1 MVHLAY
7 VIDITLYNFFGILA
21 TLLLRDV
28 NMPHIQKM
36 YSETIS
42 VPEAIRKVLANDHV
56 YMQALTLGIANYT
69 ALAEKIKP
77 EIEKLI
83 GSKVNLNT
91 IVVAIKR
98 FADVLEKKNLQQQN
112 SSTHLTVAKAKM
124 SLTDSIIDIDF
135 QKENNDDDN
144 DVLARVLDE
153 FFEQDSRYNLFQTH
167 NHFSLLTEDADEIRR
182 MVADAIQKFD
192 GKIREGLSKIT
203 VSLTPDDQSRYHI
216 LSLVSNIL
224 YNHQIPIHSAFFT
237 SNEMVLILSGKDAA
251 KAYDLIRMKL
261 G

>member
-1 MVHLAY
+1 MY
-7 VIDITLYNFFGILA
+7 CEA
-21 TLLLRDV
+21 T
-28 NMPHIQKM
+28 
-36 YSETIS
+36 S
-42 VPEAIRKVLANDHV
+42 VPAAIRKVLGSDHV
-56 YMQALTLGIANYT
+56 YMQALALGIANYT
-69 ALAEKIKP
+69 ALAERIKP

-98 FADVLEKKNLQQQN
+98 LADALEKKSLQQHN
-112 SSTHLTVAKAKM
+112 SSTHLTAAKAKM
-124 SLTDSIIDIDF
+124 SLTGSIIDIDF

-144 DVLARVLDE
+144 DVLTHVLDE

-192 GKIREGLSKIT
+192 GTIREGLSKIT
-203 VSLTPDDQSRYHI
+203 ISLTPDDQSRYHT

-237 SNEMVLILSGKDAA
+237 TNEMVLILSDKDAA

>member
-1 MVHLAY
+1 
-7 VIDITLYNFFGILA
+7 
-21 TLLLRDV
+21 
-28 NMPHIQKM
+28 M
-36 YSETIS
+36 YSEATS
-42 VPEAIRKVLANDHV
+42 VPDAIRKVLGSDHV
-56 YMQALTLGIANYT
+56 YMQALALGIANYT
-69 ALAEKIKP
+69 ALAERIKP

-98 FADVLEKKNLQQQN
+98 LADALEKKNLRHHN
-112 SSTHLTVAKAKM
+112 SSTHLTAAKAKM
-124 SLTDSIIDIDF
+124 SLTGSIIDIDF

-144 DVLARVLDE
+144 DVLTHVLDE
-153 FFEQDSRYNLFQTH
+153 FFEQDSRYNLFQTQ

-192 GKIREGLSKIT
+192 GTIREGLSKIT
-203 VSLTPDDQSRYHI
+203 ISLTPDDQSRYHT

-237 SNEMVLILSGKDAA
+237 TNEMVLILSDKDAA
-251 KAYDLIRMKL
+251 KVYDLIRMKL
-261 G
+261 GY

>member
-1 MVHLAY
+1 
-7 VIDITLYNFFGILA
+7 
-21 TLLLRDV
+21 
-28 NMPHIQKM
+28 M

-56 YMQALTLGIANYT
+56 YMQALVLGIANYT
-69 ALAEKIKP
+69 ALAERIKP

-112 SSTHLTVAKAKM
+112 SSTYLTAAKAKM
-124 SLTDSIIDIDF
+124 SLTGSIIDIDF

-144 DVLARVLDE
+144 DALASVLDE
-153 FFEQDSRYNLFQTH
+153 FFEQDSRYNLFQTDS
-167 NHFSLLTEDADEIRR
+167 HFSLLTEDADEIRR
-182 MVADAIQKFD
+182 MVADAVQKFD

-203 VSLTPDDQSRYHI
+203 VSLTSDDQSRYHI
-216 LSLVSNIL
+216 LALISNIL
-224 YNHQIPIHSAFFT
+224 YNHQIPIHSAFFAT
-237 SNEMVLILSGKDAA
+237 NEVVLTLGDKEAA
-251 KAYDLIRMKL
+251 KAYDLIRMKI

>member
-1 MVHLAY
+1 
-7 VIDITLYNFFGILA
+7 
-21 TLLLRDV
+21 
-28 NMPHIQKM
+28 M
-36 YSETIS
+36 YSEAIS

-56 YMQALTLGIANYT
+56 YMQALMLGIANYT
-69 ALAEKIKP
+69 ALAERIKP
-77 EIEKLI
+77 EIERLI

-98 FADVLEKKNLQQQN
+98 FADALEKKNRKQQQN
-112 SSTHLTVAKAKM
+112 DNTQLTAAKAKM

-144 DVLARVLDE
+144 DALARILDE
-153 FFEQDSRYNLFQTH
+153 FFEQDSRYNLFQTDS
-167 NHFSLLTEDADEIRR
+167 HFSLLTEDADEIRR

-192 GKIREGLSKIT
+192 GRIREGLSKIT
-203 VSLTPDDQSRYHI
+203 VSLTSDDPSRYHM

-237 SNEMVLILSGKDAA
+237 TNEMVLILSDKDAA
-251 KAYDLIRMKL
+251 KAYGLIRMKL
-261 G
+261 GH

>member
-1 MVHLAY
+1 
-7 VIDITLYNFFGILA
+7 
-21 TLLLRDV
+21 
-28 NMPHIQKM
+28 M
-36 YSETIS
+36 YSEATS
-42 VPEAIRKVLANDHV
+42 VPDAIRKVLGSDHV
-56 YMQALTLGIANYT
+56 YMQALALGIANYT
-69 ALAEKIKP
+69 ALAERIKP

-98 FADVLEKKNLQQQN
+98 LADALEKKNLQQHN
-112 SSTHLTVAKAKM
+112 SSTHLTAAKAKM
-124 SLTDSIIDIDF
+124 SLTGSIIDIDF

-144 DVLARVLDE
+144 DFLTHVLDE
-153 FFEQDSRYNLFQTH
+153 FFEQDSRYNLFQTQ

-192 GKIREGLSKIT
+192 GTIREGLSKIT
-203 VSLTPDDQSRYHI
+203 ISLTPDDQSRYHT

-237 SNEMVLILSGKDAA
+237 TNEMVLILSDKDAA

>member
-1 MVHLAY
+1 
-7 VIDITLYNFFGILA
+7 
-21 TLLLRDV
+21 
-28 NMPHIQKM
+28 M
-36 YSETIS
+36 YSEATS
-42 VPEAIRKVLANDHV
+42 VPDAIRKVLGSDHV
-56 YMQALTLGIANYT
+56 YMQALALGIANYT
-69 ALAEKIKP
+69 ALAERIKP

-98 FADVLEKKNLQQQN
+98 LADALEKKNLHQHN
-112 SSTHLTVAKAKM
+112 SSTHLTAAKAKM
-124 SLTDSIIDIDF
+124 SLTGSIIDIDF

-144 DVLARVLDE
+144 DVLTHVLDE
-153 FFEQDSRYNLFQTH
+153 FFEQDSRYNLFQTQ

-192 GKIREGLSKIT
+192 GTIREGLSKIT
-203 VSLTPDDQSRYHI
+203 ISLTPDDQSRYQT

-237 SNEMVLILSGKDAA
+237 TNEMVLILSDKDAA